1 MDANSTCRR
10 GKTAGL
16 SNKFESLGRE
26 GKRGREGKGGSGLCS
41 HFRHPT
47 CVNTVRNGHPM
58 DTCCYEIG
66 PYVLRIHTPF

>member
-1 MDANSTCRR
+1 MDATQLAR
-10 GKTAGL
+10 GAKPRDFRINL
-16 SNKFESLGRE
+16 KFWGGKKSARE
-26 GKRGREGKGGSGLCS
+26 KGGSGLCS

-66 PYVLRIHTPF
+66 PYVLRIYTPV